1 MVAASG
7 TIRTCLFDM
16 GNVLVHFCHERMC
29 AQMGA
34 LCGRTGEE
42 IRRLVL
48 ESGVQWDFE
57 RGRHTEDEFHRAFQQ
72 AVQQTVPLEELRHAA
87 SDIFTLNESIV
98 PVLDALKARGIRL
111 VLLSNTSAFHFEF
124 VQRRWDVLQRFD
136 EFVVSYKV
144 GAIKPEPAIFAAAL
158 RAIRC
163 RPDECFYTDDI
174 AAYIAMARRFGLQAE
189 VFTDVTALREQLAE
203 RGIPFDGGLRE
214 GAAAGP

>member
-29 AQMGA
+29 RQMGA

-48 ESGVQWDFE
+48 DSGVQWDFE
-57 RGRHTEDEFHRAFQQ
+57 RGRHTEDEFHRTFQQ
-72 AVQQTVPLEELRHAA
+72 AVQQTIPLETLRHAA
-87 SDIFTLNESIV
+87 SDIFTLNEPIV
-98 PVLDALKARGIRL
+98 PVLDGLKARGIRL

-136 EFVVSYKV
+136 DFVVSYKV
-144 GAIKPEPAIFAAAL
+144 GAIKPEPAIFEAAL
-158 RAIRC
+158 QAIHC
-163 RPDECFYTDDI
+163 RPHECFYTDDI
-174 AAYIAMARRFGLQAE
+174 PAYIEMARRFGLQAE
-189 VFTDVTALREQLAE
+189 VFTDVPSLRAQLAE
-203 RGIPFDGGLRE
+203 RSVVLDEKRVSTCP
-214 GAAAGP
+214 